1 MSSVLASPAILTQR
15 KTETTRRFDPLGRL
29 EQFYFAAKKG
39 EWTIKD
45 LPWDNFDPVPRVE
58 SERWRLVWASVV
70 AQQLQADI
78 IAVEAATHLLVDVP
92 EYEARMY
99 YSTMVSDE
107 ARHCEAWT
115 KLYNMLDPVDAHNP
129 YLAEMGDIFR
139 EEECL
144 ENRVLAFQVCFE
156 GAAIYA
162 FKEISQA
169 ANQTILGEMASRLVR
184 DDSIHHNS
192 GVAYA
197 QYLLSK
203 CSPSKQKDL
212 HRTLKR
218 YAPLYIESTLW
229 RPQARQWVARFT
241 AQRDRE
247 MLRRNQVLINKA
259 VVGLGLGPLFDI

>member
-1 MSSVLASPAILTQR
+1 MNGTAMPEILTRR
-15 KTETTRRFDPLGRL
+15 KTEQQRRSDPLGRL
-29 EQFYFAAKKG
+29 EQFYHAAKKG
-39 EWTIKD
+39 EWSIKD
-45 LPWDNFDPVPRVE
+45 LPWENADPVPRVE
-58 SERWRLVWASVV
+58 SERWRIVWASVV

-78 IAVEAATHLLVDVP
+78 IAVEAASNLLVDVT
-92 EYEARMY
+92 EFEARMY

-115 KLYNMLDPVDAHNP
+115 KLAHMLDPVEAHNP

-139 EEECL
+139 EEKGL

-162 FKEISQA
+162 FKEISA
-169 ANQTILGEMASRLVR
+169 AAHQTILGDMATRLIR

-197 QYLLSK
+197 AYLLSK
-203 CSPSKQKDL
+203 VSESQKKDL
-212 HRTLKR
+212 HKTLKR
-218 YAPLYIESTLW
+218 YAPLYVESTLW
-229 RPQARQWVARFT
+229 KPKARQWVARFT

-247 MLRRNQVLINKA
+247 LLHRNQVLINKA
-259 VVGLGLGPLFDI
+259 VLGLGLGPVFDI